1 MTKAAAIGIVER
13 GALDGRLTHVRHFE
27 ERAAR
32 YAPWPAWADGE
43 AVAGYRR
50 LGIAE
55 PWQHQ
60 ILAAESLHAGQ
71 HTVVTTGTGSGKSLP
86 AWLCAISEIRA
97 DDASRATPRSGSIAH
112 YRRRPTVL
120 YLSPTK
126 ALAADQLAGLTT
138 LLEAAAIS
146 SVRVGTCDGDTPFSQ
161 RDWVRDHADIVLTN
175 PDFLHITLLP
185 GHRYWERLLR
195 GLTYV
200 IVDEM
205 HAYRGVMG
213 AHVALVLR
221 RLLRLAR
228 NLGAEPAVY
237 VASATAADP
246 VATTAR
252 LIGSPHVTAVS
263 ESGSPEGARTIALW
277 QGASTGVD
285 FGRARRAG
293 ASGGRTDSG
302 GTALAADGAGAMR
315 RANAADAFGASED
328 AGDFGARQGASQSPQ
343 DPWGIEAA
351 GEEDPWGERARDPF
365 MESGPRRAATSE
377 AAHLLADLVDGG
389 VRTLAFVRAR
399 ASAEYVADRAREIL
413 DERESEAVNAVGSYR
428 GGYLPEERREI
439 ERALREGEILGLATT
454 NALELGIDIS
464 GLDAV
469 LIAGWPGSRA
479 SLWQQAGRAG
489 RAGEEGLAIF
499 IASSNPLDTYLIH
512 HPDALFGDVE
522 ATVFD
527 PSNPYVLAPHL
538 CAAAAEMP
546 IREADLELFGPGVG
560 DVLER
565 LVAMELLK
573 RRATGWYWN
582 LAKGAHPYLLTDLRG
597 AGGEVQ
603 VVEAATGA
611 ILGTV
616 NAGTADASV
625 HPGATYIHR
634 GEVFVVEDMADDV
647 ALVRRGDP
655 GYRTRAQGL
664 SSVQVLERVR
674 SERWGPA
681 LWELGTVEVTEQVVG
696 YDRLLPPAMEIVG
709 HYALEMPERT
719 LRTTAAWWSLPP
731 EATGV
736 ERAVLGGALHA
747 AEHASIGVLPLL
759 ATCDRW
765 DIGGLSIADH
775 PDTGA
780 PTVFVYDG
788 YPGGAGF
795 AERGFEKARAWL
807 EATLAV
813 IDECGCEDGCPAC
826 VQSPKCGSNNS
837 PLSKAGAAALLRA
850 VLAGAP
856 A

>member
-13 GALDGRLTHVRHFE
+13 GALDGRLTHVRYVE
-27 ERAAR
+27 ARAAR
-32 YAPWPAWADGE
+32 WAPWPVWADAE

-55 PWQHQ
+55 PWDHQ
-60 ILAAESLHAGQ
+60 VLAAESLHSGH

-86 AWLCAISEIRA
+86 AWLCAISAIRA
-97 DDASRATPRSGSIAH
+97 DDASRATPSLGSIAQ

-126 ALAADQLAGLTT
+126 ALAADQLAGLTS

-195 GLTYV
+195 GLRYV

-228 NLGAEPAVY
+228 SLGAEPTVY

-277 QGASTGVD
+277 QGASVGAD
-285 FGRARRAG
+285 FGL
-293 ASGGRTDSG
+293 GRQ
-302 GTALAADGAGAMR
+302 AH
-315 RANAADAFGASED
+315 
-328 AGDFGARQGASQSPQ
+328 
-343 DPWGIEAA
+343 
-351 GEEDPWGERARDPF
+351 DPF
-365 MESGPRRAATSE
+365 MEGGPRRAATSE

-413 DERESEAVNAVGSYR
+413 DERGSQAVHAVGSYR

-439 ERALREGEILGLATT
+439 EGALRDGEILGLATT

-499 IASSNPLDTYLIH
+499 IASSNPLDTYLVH
-512 HPDALFGDVE
+512 HPEALFGDVE

-546 IREADLELFGPGVG
+546 IREPDLELFGAESVDVVG
-560 DVLER
+560 R
-565 LVAMELLK
+565 LVAMDLLK
-573 RRATGWYWN
+573 RRPTAWYWN
-582 LAKGAHPYLLTDLRG
+582 LAKGPHPHLLTDLRG

-634 GEVFVVEDMADDV
+634 GEVFVVEDLVDDI

-664 SSVQVLERVR
+664 SSVQVLERAR
-674 SERWGPA
+674 SEQWGPA

-736 ERAVLGGALHA
+736 ERADLGGALHA

-765 DIGGLSIADH
+765 DVGGLSIADH

-813 IDECGCEDGCPAC
+813 IEECPCEDGCPAC

-837 PLSKAGAAALLRA
+837 PLSKDGAAELLRA

>member
-13 GALDGRLTHVRHFE
+13 GALDGRLTHVRYVE
-27 ERAAR
+27 ARAAR
-32 YAPWPAWADGE
+32 WAPWPVWADAE

-55 PWQHQ
+55 PWDHQ
-60 ILAAESLHAGQ
+60 VLAAESLHSGH

-86 AWLCAISEIRA
+86 AWLCAISAIRA
-97 DDASRATPRSGSIAH
+97 DDASRATPSSGSIAQ

-126 ALAADQLAGLTT
+126 ALAADQLAGLTS
-138 LLEAAAIS
+138 LLEAAAIR

-195 GLTYV
+195 GLRYV

-228 NLGAEPAVY
+228 SLGAEPTVY

-252 LIGSPHVTAVS
+252 LIGSPDVTAVS

-277 QGASTGVD
+277 QGASVGAD
-285 FGRARRAG
+285 FGLGQQAH
-293 ASGGRTDSG
+293 
-302 GTALAADGAGAMR
+302 
-315 RANAADAFGASED
+315 
-328 AGDFGARQGASQSPQ
+328 
-343 DPWGIEAA
+343 
-351 GEEDPWGERARDPF
+351 DPF
-365 MESGPRRAATSE
+365 MEGGPRRAATSE

-399 ASAEYVADRAREIL
+399 ASAEYVADRARELL
-413 DERESEAVNAVGSYR
+413 DERGSQAVHAVGSYR

-439 ERALREGEILGLATT
+439 EGALRDGEILGLATT

-499 IASSNPLDTYLIH
+499 IASSNPLDTYLVH
-512 HPDALFGDVE
+512 HPEALFGDVE

-546 IREADLELFGPGVG
+546 IREPDLELFGAESVDVVG
-560 DVLER
+560 R
-565 LVAMELLK
+565 LVAMDLLK
-573 RRATGWYWN
+573 RRPTAWYWN
-582 LAKGAHPYLLTDLRG
+582 LAKGPHPHLLTDLRG

-634 GEVFVVEDMADDV
+634 GEVFVVEDLVDDI

-664 SSVQVLERVR
+664 SSVQVLERAR
-674 SERWGPA
+674 SEQWGPA

-736 ERAVLGGALHA
+736 ERADLGGALHA

-765 DIGGLSIADH
+765 DVGGLSIADH

-813 IDECGCEDGCPAC
+813 IEECPCEDGCPAC

-837 PLSKAGAAALLRA
+837 PLSKDGAAELLRA

>member
-1 MTKAAAIGIVER
+1 MSSEAALRIVER

-27 ERAAR
+27 EREARWAA
-32 YAPWPAWADGE
+32 WPQWADPD
-43 AVAGYRR
+43 VIQGYRA
-50 LGIAE
+50 LGVGR
-55 PWQHQ
+55 PWEHQ
-60 ILAAESLHAGQ
+60 VAAAESLWSGR
-71 HTVVTTGTGSGKSLP
+71 HTVVSTGTGSGKSLP
-86 AWLCAISEIRA
+86 AWLSAISAIRA
-97 DDASRATPRSGSIAH
+97 DDVTRATPSSGSIAQ

-126 ALAADQLAGLTT
+126 ALAADQLTGLTR
-138 LLEAAAIS
+138 LLDASRIG

-161 RDWVRDHADIVLTN
+161 RDWVREHADIVLTN

-200 IVDEM
+200 VVDEM

-213 AHVALVLR
+213 AHVAHVLR

-228 NLGAEPAVY
+228 GLGAEPTVY
-237 VASATAADP
+237 VASATTADP

-252 LIGSPHVTAVS
+252 LIGTPEVTAVA
-263 ESGSPEGARTIALW
+263 ESGAPQGARTIALW
-277 QGASTGVD
+277 QGASKGWLGPAKPTV
-285 FGRARRAG
+285 A
-293 ASGGRTDSG
+293 
-302 GTALAADGAGAMR
+302 
-315 RANAADAFGASED
+315 ED
-328 AGDFGARQGASQSPQ
+328 
-343 DPWGIEAA
+343 DPWGVGAA
-351 GEEDPWGERARDPF
+351 GGDDPWGAAR
-365 MESGPRRAATSE
+365 ESALDGGPRRAATSE
-377 AAHLLADLVDGG
+377 AAHLLADFMEEG
-389 VRTLAFVRAR
+389 VRSLAFVRAR
-399 ASAEYVADRAREIL
+399 ASAEYVADRTREIL
-413 DERESEAVNAVGSYR
+413 DERGSETVGAVGSYR

-439 ERALREGEILGLATT
+439 EAALRSGEILGLATT
-454 NALELGIDIS
+454 NALELGIDVS

-479 SLWQQAGRAG
+479 SLWQQSGRAG
-489 RAGEEGLAIF
+489 RAGQEGVAVF
-499 IASSNPLDTYLIH
+499 IASSDPLDTYLVH

-527 PSNPYVLAPHL
+527 PDNPYVLAPHL
-538 CAAAAEMP
+538 CAAAAEAP
-546 IREADLELFGPGVG
+546 IKEADLALFGPACE
-560 DVLER
+560 DTLER
-565 LVAMELLK
+565 LVAMDLLK
-573 RRATGWYWN
+573 HRPTGWYWN
-582 LAKGAHPYLLTDLRG
+582 LAKGPHPYLLTDLRG

-616 NAGTADASV
+616 NAGTADAAV

-634 GEVFVVEDMADDV
+634 GEVFVVEDLADDV

-655 GYRTRAQGL
+655 GYRTRSQGM
-664 SSVQVLERVR
+664 SSVQVIERER
-674 SERWGPA
+674 SEQWGPV

-709 HYALEMPERT
+709 HYALEMPERV
-719 LRTTAAWWSLPP
+719 LRTTAVWWSLPE

-736 ERAVLGGALHA
+736 DRSILGGSLHA
-747 AEHASIGVLPLL
+747 AEHASIGVLPLH

-795 AERGFEKARAWL
+795 AERGFEKAREWL
-807 EATLAV
+807 AAALAV
-813 IDECGCEDGCPAC
+813 IEECPCEDGCPAC

-837 PLSKAGAAALLRA
+837 PLSKSGAATVLRA
-850 VLAGAP
+850 VLAGARRV